1 MVMLWGS
8 NARETH
14 PIFFHHLLKGVHN
27 GARLIS
33 VDPRRTR
40 SAQWADLWLGPRR
53 RLRHRARQRDGARDH
68 PLGPPQPH
76 LHQPR
81 HHRLRGVRR
90 LRRALHA
97 RGRRAAHR
105 RARQG
110 HPRGR
115 PRIRARGP
123 GDDLLDARDHR
134 APQRGGQRPRADQPR
149 PAVRPRGPLGLGPQ
163 PAARPEQRAGRRRHG
178 RDPQQAAR
186 LPGHRERRRRAGPVR
201 ARLGRADPPA
211 LRLAPHRR
219 CSRRWSTATCA
230 RST

>member
-33 VDPRRTR
+33 VDPRRTS
-40 SAQWADLWLGPRR
+40 SAQWADLWLGLDVGSDIALANAMAREIIHSDLHNHTFINHATTGFEEYAESRR
-53 RLRHRARQRDGARDH
+53 
-68 PLGPPQPH
+68 
-76 LHQPR
+76 
-81 HHRLRGVRR
+81 V
-90 LRRALHA
+90 LHA

-105 RARQG
+105 RAGQG

-134 APQRGGQRPRADQPR
+134 APQRGGQRPRR
-149 PAVRPRGPLGLGPQ
+149 
-163 PAARPEQRAGRRRHG
+163 
-178 RDPQQAAR
+178 
-186 LPGHRERRRRAGPVR
+186 
-201 ARLGRADPPA
+201 
-211 LRLAPHRR
+211 
-219 CSRRWSTATCA
+219 
-230 RST
+230 